1 MLSLLASVAL
11 DADLLIQSTGEETVY
26 WSNRIA
32 LDTVE
37 AESVAHGESVRLG
50 FSLNASRV
58 AERRSSIQQGLGDTQ
73 GEVSTFVAVD
83 VTVAG
88 TANGE
93 PANLSFTHRLPISVG
108 GGTYSVGPEEAGT
121 EPVTTTRTVTTP
133 REYGPFWSFG
143 GPLLLLLGVG
153 GLAALVVGR
162 RRDAFGLSAAERDL
176 LAFRE
181 ERAEFD
187 EWVVRARLS
196 TDEFGD
202 RARADAESLEDVV
215 DFAIDAGTGVVE
227 DPDSGLFYAIA
238 EELAV
243 VYEPPALA
251 RRELRDAD
259 GDGFLDDTEGVS
271 LADAENGDAQ
281 PVDGDRAGDEAAEGG
296 GTGESE
302 GDGDSVDPESPP
314 QRRSP
319 ED

>member
-1 MLSLLASVAL
+1 
-11 DADLLIQSTGEETVY
+11 
-26 WSNRIA
+26 
-32 LDTVE
+32 
-37 AESVAHGESVRLG
+37 
-50 FSLNASRV
+50 
-58 AERRSSIQQGLGDTQ
+58 
-73 GEVSTFVAVD
+73 VSTFVAVD